1 MRLLLTLLA
10 ALCCLGSFAQAP
22 ARFNYQAIIRDS
34 NGGALV
40 ANRTVT
46 MRISILAG
54 SATGPAVYVE
64 QHSPTTDING
74 LITIDIGAGTVV
86 SGSLS
91 SLGWSQGNYYLKTE
105 TDPLGTGS
113 GNNYTIVGVSQL
125 ESVPYALYANSAGH
139 HIGELY
145 GGGIIFYL
153 WYDPAGVQ
161 HGLIA
166 SLKDLGTSTWATPVI
181 SNPTTAASHLDG
193 ATNTTAIIAASVS
206 SAAGLCRAYTDGSH
220 SDWYLPAIW
229 ELNQLYSQVIAI
241 NTLLES
247 DNDPQTTGLNL
258 DIYWSSTIAQSTATT
273 QNAWAQQFM
282 GTSGTDVPS
291 RVNSVNQAS
300 ATARGIRAI
309 RRF

>member
-1 MRLLLTLLA
+1 MKLLLTLLA
-10 ALCCLGSFAQAP
+10 ALCCFGSLAQAP

-34 NGGALV
+34 NGGALI

-54 SATGPAVYVE
+54 SATSPAVYVE

-86 SGSLS
+86 SGSLT

-105 TDPLGTGS
+105 TDPLGTSS

-139 HIGELY
+139 HIGELF

-153 WYDPAGVQ
+153 WRDPTGIE

-181 SNPTTAASHLDG
+181 SNPATAASHSDG
-193 ATNTTAIIAASVS
+193 AANTTAIIAASTS
-206 SAAGLCRAYTDGSH
+206 SAAELCRTYTDGSH

-229 ELNQLYSQVIAI
+229 ELNQLYNQAFII
-241 NTLLES
+241 NDLLES

-258 DIYWSSTIAQSTATT
+258 VIYFSSTIALGSATT
-273 QNAWAQQFM
+273 QNAWAQQFL
-282 GTSGTDVPS
+282 GTSSTDSPG
-291 RVNSVNQAS
+291 RVNSVNQAG
-300 ATARGIRAI
+300 TNARGIRAI